1 MTTPKLSHQ
10 IPNPDDPSDPD
21 GIGRMYSRE
30 PGGTPE
36 VPSITTVIDVLNSHM
51 EWWRGL
57 CAGKESIKQ
66 APLIVQRQ
74 QELATNPAQWRSKE
88 KQIIKWIDESAVRD
102 MKVAS
107 QRGDVVHDYAE
118 KVCRQ
123 MMGEA
128 FNLKEERELAMEHL
142 TVIHNAAG
150 YSNETN
156 AGFFDAV
163 HKFLSDFKVQ
173 PVAAEGTVWNSEV
186 GYAGT
191 NDLLCIIDGRL
202 TLLDWKTKKQIK
214 DPNSRWYKA
223 SIKNTIALQ
232 LEAAKRGE
240 EMYSEVTGEWT
251 EWKGS
256 GAIEQVGVAL
266 GPNGYEAMRVI
277 QRPDT
282 WETFKALRV
291 AWGWY
296 MEDKIGENKH
306 LTSTPMTPDNIWN

>member
-1 MTTPKLSHQ
+1 MTTPRLSHQ
-10 IPNPDDPSDPD
+10 IPNPEDPSDPD
-21 GIGRMYSRE
+21 GIGRMYSRQ

-36 VPSITTVIDVLNSHM
+36 VPSITTIIDVLNSHM

-57 CAGKESIKQ
+57 CAGKEAIKQ
-66 APLIVQRQ
+66 APLIVARMK
-74 QELATNPAQWRSKE
+74 EFESKPDSWRNKE
-88 KQIIKWIDESAVRD
+88 KQIVKWIDEAAVRD

-118 KVCRQ
+118 KVCRS
-123 MMGEA
+123 MMGES
-128 FNLKEERELAMEHL
+128 FDLKQEREEAMLRLAA
-142 TVIHNAAG
+142 IHNAAG
-150 YSNETN
+150 YPNDTNE
-156 AGFFDAV
+156 GFFNAV
-163 HKFLSDFKVQ
+163 HRFLSDFKVQ

-214 DPNSRWYKA
+214 DPASQWYKP
-223 SIKNTIALQ
+223 SIKTTIALQ
-232 LEAAKRGE
+232 LEAARRGE

-251 EWKGS
+251 DWKGRD
-256 GAIEQVGVAL
+256 AVEQVGVAI

-282 WETFKALRV
+282 WETFKALRI

-296 MEDKIGENKH
+296 MEDKIGDNKH
-306 LTSTPMTPDNIWN
+306 LPAKPMSPQSIWN